1 MRFIKV
7 IDFILMYYNN
17 TFSNKF
23 VENKFQSILRSDNQD
38 KSSMKLYKNFVPK
51 QKLNYQQAESS
62 MEIDESFNL
71 TSLQRKYEKTIENS
85 KNEVQVVN
93 IPKRKKAENKSICI
107 GTSYIALNNQEKVL
121 SPSEYKKIQSCFG
134 SNPIEVL
141 DLSKQK
147 MLSDTTSKRL
157 EVKANRVRDYMGSQ
171 GMKVS
176 LETDS
181 NATPVLNE
189 TKITTTPKS
198 VITRVKPNTTYN
210 RKKQVTAY
218 DDKQKKGFYYC

>member
-1 MRFIKV
+1 
-7 IDFILMYYNN
+7 MYYNN

-23 VENKFQSILRSDNQD
+23 VESTFQSILRTDKED
-38 KSSMKLYKNFVPK
+38 KSNMKLYKNFVPK

-71 TSLQRKYEKTIENS
+71 TNLQKKYEKTIESS

-121 SPSEYKKIQSCFG
+121 TPSEYKKIQSCFG
-134 SNPIEVL
+134 SNPIEIL
-141 DLSKQK
+141 DAPKQRLLSE
-147 MLSDTTSKRL
+147 STSKRL
-157 EVKANRVRDYMGSQ
+157 EIKSNRVKDYMGSQ

-176 LETDS
+176 LETD
-181 NATPVLNE
+181 AKAAPVLNE

-198 VITRVKPNTTYN
+198 IITRIKPNTAFN

>member
-1 MRFIKV
+1 
-7 IDFILMYYNN
+7 MYYNN

-23 VENKFQSILRSDNQD
+23 VENKFQSILRGDNED

-51 QKLNYQQAESS
+51 HKLNYQQAESS
-62 MEIDESFNL
+62 MEVDESLNL
-71 TSLQRKYEKTIENS
+71 TSLQRKFEKTIESS

-121 SPSEYKKIQSCFG
+121 TPSEYKKIQFCFG
-134 SNPIEVL
+134 SNPIEIL
-141 DLSKQK
+141 DVSKQRL
-147 MLSDTTSKRL
+147 LSETTSKKL
-157 EVKANRVRDYMGSQ
+157 EVKAKRVRDYMGSQ

-176 LETDS
+176 LETD
-181 NATPVLNE
+181 AKAAPVLNN

-198 VITRVKPNTTYN
+198 VITRVKPNTAFN
-210 RKKQVTAY
+210 RKKQITAF
-218 DDKQKKGFYYC
+218 DDKLKKGFYYC